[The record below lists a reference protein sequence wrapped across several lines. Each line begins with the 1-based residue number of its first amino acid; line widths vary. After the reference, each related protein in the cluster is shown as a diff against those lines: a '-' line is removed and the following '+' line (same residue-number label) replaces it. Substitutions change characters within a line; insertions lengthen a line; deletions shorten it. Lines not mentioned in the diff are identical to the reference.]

1 MNLRDLQYIVA
12 VAEIGHFRRAAERCF
27 VSQPTLSGQI
37 RKVEEEL
44 GVALFERSKK
54 GVHLTPIGSQIVEKA
69 RAALHIVG
77 EIEAAAQGS
86 RDPHVGSLRIGVIP
100 TIGPYFI
107 PLVIDAL
114 QEGLPRLQIVFFEEI
129 TETLLKRLAA
139 GDIDAAIVATA
150 SANPALVEVPIY
162 EEPFLLAVPKGHAL
176 AGEQIASLES
186 VDMNEV
192 LLLTDGHCFR
202 DQVLDAW
209 NERSHASSPLRS
221 INTRATSLETVLAL
235 VAAGEG
241 ITLLPALARA
251 RGAIDERVVLCQIAS
266 ERAQRAVR
274 IAYRAPFPRRV
285 AIERLAEIV
294 RGCMPATVR
303 PIE

>member
-54 GVHLTPIGSQIVEKA
+54 GVHLTPIGGQVVEKA
-69 RAALHIVG
+69 RAALRIIG
-77 EIEAAAQGS
+77 EIEEAAQGS
-86 RDPHVGSLRIGVIP
+86 RDPHVGTLRVGVIP

-114 QEGLPRLQIVFFEEI
+114 QEGLPHLQIVFFEEV
-129 TETLLKRLAA
+129 TETLLNRLSS
-139 GDIDAAIVATA
+139 GDIDAALLATA
-150 SANPALVEVPIY
+150 STNPALVEVPLY
-162 EEPFLLAVPKGHAL
+162 EEPFMLAVPKGHAL
-176 AGEQIASLES
+176 AGQRIVSLES
-186 VDMNEV
+186 VDVNEV

-209 NERSHASSPLRS
+209 NASSPLRS

-241 ITLLPALARA
+241 ITLVPALARA
-251 RGAIDERVVLCQIAS
+251 RGAVDERVVLCSIAS

-274 IAYRAPFPRRV
+274 ITYRAPFPRRV
-285 AIERLAEIV
+285 AIERLAHIV
-294 RGCMPATVR
+294 RGCMPPTVH
-303 PIE
+303 PVE